1 MARDMNIKTIFRKQC
16 KNGFHWEEVE
26 TVPQRVQR
34 YNKKNG
40 TFKSLKDNLP
50 GASPQTEALEWSRV

>member
-1 MARDMNIKTIFRKQC
+1 MNK
-16 KNGFHWEEVE
+16 KNLYLENNAKMGFIGKKKLKLCHKGF
-26 TVPQRVQR
+26 R